1 MSVFPRAR
9 APLAPAALALALSL
23 AVAGCTAPAR
33 DSAMSGPITLNLVAI
48 NDFHGNLEPS
58 KYTYTSAA
66 TGKSETL
73 RAGGIEA
80 LSGALAAWRK
90 EDKDLLFIGAGDLIG
105 ASPALSS
112 MWADEP
118 SIEAMNLLGLRLS
131 SVGNHEFDQGR
142 KELLRQQT
150 GGCDSPRPGKAC
162 RLNPAYTG
170 AQFTYLAANVLDSAT
185 GKPFMP
191 AYRIETVKGV
201 KVGVVGAVLQGT
213 ASVAVSSAIAGL
225 DFIDEADAINK
236 ALPQM
241 RADGAKVFVVLIH
254 EGGHTAT
261 PPDQPAC
268 NDLKGG
274 IVDIVKKLD
283 PAFRLVI
290 TGHSHQGYLCKVD
303 GRVVTQA
310 DAAGHLLSRIAL
322 KVDPASGA
330 VADIDVRNV
339 VMNPEQFPAEP
350 RMAAFLTR
358 VKERSR
364 AALARPLGKLGA
376 ATVARKA
383 NEAGESPLG
392 DLIADAVLA
401 ATRAQGAQIGFMN
414 NGGIRKDL
422 DTSDAGLVTNFGH
435 AQAVLPFGN
444 TLVVMDLSGAQLR
457 RLFEQQWQRPSA
469 SGATILQVSQGLSY
483 TWDEARPVGQ
493 RLVPGSLKFNGAPV
507 EDTKTYRVVA
517 NNFLAEGGD
526 NFPEFAKGT
535 NRVDTQIVD
544 LDALSDY
551 IAKHPGA
558 GGTQAGLVPTLRI
571 DKVRAQK

>member
-1 MSVFPRAR
+1 MTVSPRAR
-9 APLAPAALALALSL
+9 VHLSLLTLALAT
-23 AVAGCTAPAR
+23 AGCATAPQ
-33 DSAMSGPITLNLVAI
+33 GPVTLNLVAI

-66 TGKSETL
+66 TGKTETL

-131 SVGNHEFDQGR
+131 SVGNHEFDAGR
-142 KELLRQQT
+142 KELLRQQA
-150 GGCDSPRPGKAC
+150 GGCDSPRPAKAC
-162 RLNPAYTG
+162 KLLPNYRG

-191 AYRIETVKGV
+191 AYRVEHVKGV
-201 KVGVVGAVLQGT
+201 KVGVVGAVLEGT
-213 ASVAVSSAIAGL
+213 ASVAVASSVAGL

-241 RADGAKVFVVLIH
+241 RADGAKVFIALIH
-254 EGGHTAT
+254 EGGKTDEA
-261 PPDQPAC
+261 PDQQAC
-268 NDLKGG
+268 KGLTG
-274 IVDIVKKLD
+274 GVVDIVKRLD
-283 PAFRLVI
+283 PAIRLVI
-290 TGHSHQGYLCKVD
+290 TGHSHQGYLCNVD

-322 KVDPASGA
+322 KVDPVSGA
-330 VADIDVRNV
+330 VADIAVRNV
-339 VMNPEQFPAEP
+339 VMNPEQFPADP
-350 RMAAFLTR
+350 KVSSYLAS

-364 AALARPLGKLGA
+364 ALLARPLGKLGQA
-376 ATVARKA
+376 AVARKA
-383 NEAGESPLG
+383 NEAGESALG
-392 DLIADAVLA
+392 NLIADAVLA

-422 DTSDAGLVTNFGH
+422 ETSDAALTTNYGH

-444 TLVVMDLSGAQLR
+444 TLVVMDLTGAQLR
-457 RLFEQQWQRPSA
+457 RLLEQQWQRPSA

-483 TWDEARPVGQ
+483 AWDEKRPLGQ

-507 EDTKTYRVVA
+507 EDHQTYRVVA

-526 NFPEFAKGT
+526 NFPEFAKGAK
-535 NRVDTQIVD
+535 RVDTQIVD

-558 GGTQAGLVPTLRI
+558 GGAAAGMAPTARI
-571 DKVRAQK
+571 HKLPAQQ

>member
-1 MSVFPRAR
+1 MTVSPRACAR
-9 APLAPAALALALSL
+9 LSVLALALL
-23 AVAGCTAPAR
+23 AAGCTTVPR
-33 DSAMSGPITLNLVAI
+33 GPVTLNLVAI

-66 TGKSETL
+66 SGKTETL

-142 KELLRQQT
+142 KELLRQQA

-162 RLNPAYTG
+162 RLMPNFGG
-170 AQFTYLAANVLDSAT
+170 ARFTYLAANVLDSAT

-191 AYRIETVKGV
+191 AYRVEEVKGV
-201 KVGVVGAVLQGT
+201 KVGVAGAVLQGT
-213 ASVAVSSAIAGL
+213 ASVAVASAIAGL
-225 DFIDEADAINK
+225 QFIDEAEAINK
-236 ALPQM
+236 TLPQM
-241 RADGAKVFVVLIH
+241 RADGAKVFIALIH
-254 EGGHTAT
+254 EGGKTDES
-261 PPDQPAC
+261 PDQPGC
-268 NDLKGG
+268 KGLTG
-274 IVDIVKKLD
+274 GVVDIVKKLD
-283 PAFRLVI
+283 PAIRLVI
-290 TGHSHQGYLCKVD
+290 TGHSHQGYLCTVD
-303 GRVVTQA
+303 GRIVTQA
-310 DAAGHLLSRIAL
+310 DAAGHLLSRIAM

-330 VADIDVRNV
+330 VAGIEVRNI
-339 VMNPEQFPAEP
+339 VMNPDLFPADP
-350 RMAAFLTR
+350 KVSSYLAN

-364 AALARPLGKLGA
+364 AALAKPLGKLGTA
-376 ATVARKA
+376 SVARKA

-392 DLIADAVLA
+392 NLIADAVLA

-422 DTSDAGLVTNFGH
+422 ETSDAALTTNFGH

-469 SGATILQVSQGLSY
+469 SGATILQVSQGLTYS
-483 TWDEARPVGQ
+483 WDEKRPLGQ

-507 EDTKTYRVVA
+507 EDNKTYRVVA

-558 GGTQAGLVPTLRI
+558 GGAAAGLASSNRI
-571 DKVRAQK
+571 DKVRAQ

>member
-1 MSVFPRAR
+1 MTVSPRAATR
-9 APLAPAALALALSL
+9 FCARFSVLALALA
-23 AVAGCTAPAR
+23 AAGCATAPQ
-33 DSAMSGPITLNLVAI
+33 GPVTLNLVAI

-105 ASPALSS
+105 ASPALSA

-131 SVGNHEFDQGR
+131 SVGNHEFDAGR
-142 KELLRQQT
+142 KELLRQQA
-150 GGCDSPRPGKAC
+150 GGCDSPRPAKAC
-162 RLNPAYTG
+162 KLMPHYRG

-191 AYRIETVKGV
+191 AWRIENVKGV

-213 ASVAVSSAIAGL
+213 ASVAVASAIAGL
-225 DFIDEADAINK
+225 DFIDEADAINQ

-241 RADGAKVFVVLIH
+241 RADGAKVFVALIH
-254 EGGHTAT
+254 EGGKTDEA
-261 PPDQPAC
+261 PDQPAC
-268 NDLKGG
+268 KGLTG
-274 IVDIVKKLD
+274 GVVDIVKRLD
-283 PAFRLVI
+283 PAIRLVI
-290 TGHSHQGYLCKVD
+290 TGHSHQGYLCNVD

-322 KVDPASGA
+322 TVHPMSGA
-330 VADIDVRNV
+330 VTGIDVKNV
-339 VMNPEQFPAEP
+339 VMNPEQFPADP
-350 RMAAFLTR
+350 KVRAYLAN

-364 AALARPLGKLGA
+364 AVLARPLGKLGQA
-376 ATVARKA
+376 SVSRKA
-383 NEAGESPLG
+383 GDAGESPLG
-392 DLIADAVLA
+392 NLIADAVLA

-422 DTSDAGLVTNFGH
+422 ETSDATLTTHVGH

-444 TLVVMDLSGAQLR
+444 TLVVMDLRGAQLR
-457 RLFEQQWQRPSA
+457 RLLEQQWQRPGA

-483 TWDEARPVGQ
+483 TWDEQRPPGQ
-493 RLVPGSLKFNGAPV
+493 RLVPGSLKLNGVPV
-507 EDTKTYRVVA
+507 DDNQTYRVVA

-526 NFPEFAKGT
+526 HFPEFAKGT
-535 NRVDTQIVD
+535 NRVDTRILD

-551 IAKHPGA
+551 IARNPGA
-558 GGTQAGLVPTLRI
+558 GAGAGMAPAPRI
-571 DKVRAQK
+571 EKLRAQE

>member
-1 MSVFPRAR
+1 MSVLPRAR
-9 APLAPAALALALSL
+9 AGLSLLALALL
-23 AVAGCTAPAR
+23 AAGCTTAPRA
-33 DSAMSGPITLNLVAI
+33 PITLNLVAI

-142 KELLRQQT
+142 KELLRQQS
-150 GGCDSPRPGKAC
+150 GGCDSPRPNKAC
-162 RLNPAYTG
+162 RLMPNYGG
-170 AQFTYLAANVLDSAT
+170 ARFTYLAANVLDSTT

-191 AYRIETVKGV
+191 GYRVEDVKGV
-201 KVGVVGAVLQGT
+201 KVGVAGAVLQGT
-213 ASVAVSSAIAGL
+213 ASVAVASAIAGL
-225 DFIDEADAINK
+225 DFIDEAEAINK
-236 ALPQM
+236 TLPQM
-241 RADGAKVFVVLIH
+241 RAEGAKVFIALIH
-254 EGGHTAT
+254 EGGRTDES
-261 PPDQPAC
+261 PDQPGC
-268 NDLKGG
+268 KGLTG
-274 IVDIVKKLD
+274 GVVDIVKKLD
-283 PAFRLVI
+283 PAIRLVI
-290 TGHSHQGYLCKVD
+290 TGHSHQGYLCTVD
-303 GRVVTQA
+303 GRIVTQA

-322 KVDPASGA
+322 KVDPSSGA
-330 VADIDVRNV
+330 IPDIDVKNV
-339 VMNPEQFPAEP
+339 VMDPAKFPADP
-350 RMAAFLTR
+350 QVAAYLAN

-364 AALARPLGKLGA
+364 AALARPLGKLGT
-376 ATVARKA
+376 ATVARMA

-392 DLIADAVLA
+392 NLIADAVLA

-422 DTSDAGLVTNFGH
+422 DTSDAALTTNFGH

-444 TLVVMDLSGAQLR
+444 TLVVMDLTGAQLR
-457 RLFEQQWQRPSA
+457 RLLEQQWQRPSA

-483 TWDEARPVGQ
+483 TWDETRPAGQ
-493 RLVPGSLKFNGAPV
+493 RLVPGSLRFMGKPV
-507 EDTKTYRVVA
+507 DDKQSYRVVA

-544 LDALSDY
+544 LDALSDF
-551 IAKHPGA
+551 IAKNPGA
-558 GGTQAGLVPTLRI
+558 GGATTGLAPSARI
-571 DKVRAQK
+571 DKLRAQK